1 MLAHTILIRSSQ
13 KHSINETVFLDIG
26 QDYVPS
32 FPQVMQLSD
41 RDMNSLKS
49 ILDTARKREDY
60 NLAEMASEKI
70 RNHLQIQT
78 TLPAFEFLEVLLKD
92 YNYLSTN

>member
-1 MLAHTILIRSSQ
+1 MSPKRWFF
-13 KHSINETVFLDIG
+13 FLDIG
-26 QDYVPS
+26 HDYVPS